1 MTEVRRRAIM
11 RHIRGFVRCI
21 FALGVLL
28 FLAASLS
35 AQPPTGTPVTALT
48 TLAAGQSGRIGFE
61 TVTLTPNQFLQ
72 GVKEGPRSLIWGDL
86 RLPPVVTWGEF
97 HVPNEYLECRPAVI
111 LLHGQG
117 GFGAQEAQ
125 WAAILLAAGALAH
138 NFV

>member
-1 MTEVRRRAIM
+1 M

-61 TVTLTPNQFLQ
+61 TVTLTPNQFLRAGGAAQ
-72 GVKEGPRSLIWGDL
+72 SDL
-86 RLPPVVTWGEF
+86 
-97 HVPNEYLECRPAVI
+97 
-111 LLHGQG
+111 G
-117 GFGAQEAQ
+117 GSPTASRRDLGGIPCAQR
-125 WAAILLAAGALAH
+125 
-138 NFV
+138 VS